1 MQVLNVSINVKE
13 IFKYNSDFMKQCD
26 IINKTILKSY
36 LSRIRK
42 NMLHFENKMIWY
54 WYSNDIII
62 NSNSNSNLKHICL

>member
-42 NMLHFENKMIWY
+42 NMLHFENKMI
-54 WYSNDIII
+54 
-62 NSNSNSNLKHICL
+62 